1 MKLNERDKKILLNAL
16 RHYLG
21 KTLRV
26 DKAADV
32 MRLMK
37 RIEGKEDIQNKLRNH
52 PDFVKDFENI
62 GALIFS

>member
-52 PDFVKDFENI
+52 PDFVKDFKNI